1 MHKEITPP
9 SSICLFT
16 DHEVKSKL
24 KGKRKLGAFIN
35 QLIDHYTQQE
45 SHLQY
50 IFVTDAF
57 LLEMNRK
64 YLSHDTYTDIITFDL
79 SEKKSPLIEAE
90 IYISTERVTDNA
102 KQENVN
108 YLHELYRVIIHG
120 ALHLCGFKDK
130 TKSQKAVMRIV
141 ETEWLEKYLTL
152 QKEMSNKI

>member
-1 MHKEITPP
+1 MIIIPN
-9 SSICLFT
+9 
-16 DHEVKSKL
+16 
-24 KGKRKLGAFIN
+24 KRATCNI
-35 QLIDHYTQQE
+35 
-45 SHLQY
+45 
-50 IFVTDAF
+50 
-57 LLEMNRK
+57 
-64 YLSHDTYTDIITFDL
+64 YLYDTYTDIITFDL